1 MIKRRTYLCIC
12 EGQQETM
19 YLAHIARLLTR
30 FPERV
35 VKFNTTIGSPS
46 ELKKHYEE
54 YDSAALFDQDGCQN
68 AFEEGIRVCQALDRS
83 GQRSRSKKHVYHAYS
98 NVNFDL
104 WLILHKED
112 FTRPV
117 ASNDAY
123 VPDVRR
129 IYRLGREADIKE
141 INVIDRILHQITLD
155 DVRSAIHRADAI
167 RSAKPAS
174 DAKNIHGAICY
185 GNPDFSLHAFLRTVL
200 MEVGEI

>member
-35 VKFNTTIGSPS
+35 VKFNTTIGPPS

-68 AFEEGIRVCQALDRS
+68 AFEEGIRVCQALDRL

-141 INVIDRILHQITLD
+141 INVIDRIL
-155 DVRSAIHRADAI
+155 
-167 RSAKPAS
+167 AS
-174 DAKNIHGAICY
+174 DHIGRRAQRD
-185 GNPDFSLHAFLRTVL
+185 P
-200 MEVGEI
+200 

>member
-1 MIKRRTYLCIC
+1 MIKRRIYLCIC

-19 YLAHIARLLTR
+19 YLAHIARLLTH

-54 YDSAALFDQDGCQN
+54 YDSAALFDQDGRQN
-68 AFEEGIRVCQALDRS
+68 AFEEGIRVCQALDRL

-141 INVIDRILHQITLD
+141 INVIDRTC
-155 DVRSAIHRADAI
+155 I
-167 RSAKPAS
+167 RSHWTTCAARSIGRMRSVQP
-174 DAKNIHGAICY
+174 
-185 GNPDFSLHAFLRTVL
+185 SLRPMQKTSMALYAMATPIFPCIRFC
-200 MEVGEI
+200 ERC

>member
-1 MIKRRTYLCIC
+1 MF
-12 EGQQETM
+12 
-19 YLAHIARLLTR
+19 AR
-30 FPERV
+30 
-35 VKFNTTIGSPS
+35 
-46 ELKKHYEE
+46 
-54 YDSAALFDQDGCQN
+54 Q
-68 AFEEGIRVCQALDRS
+68 LDRS

-167 RSAKPAS
+167 RSAKPSS
-174 DAKNIHGAICY
+174 DAKTIHGAICY
-185 GNPDFSLHAFLRTVL
+185 GNPDFSLHTFLRTVL

>member
-19 YLAHIARLLTR
+19 YLAHIARLLTH

-112 FTRPV
+112 FTRP
-117 ASNDAY
+117 
-123 VPDVRR
+123 R
-129 IYRLGREADIKE
+129 II
-141 INVIDRILHQITLD
+141 
-155 DVRSAIHRADAI
+155 
-167 RSAKPAS
+167 
-174 DAKNIHGAICY
+174 Y
-185 GNPDFSLHAFLRTVL
+185 GNTEHREPFTYRMGFGRIAAGRFV
-200 MEVGEI
+200 I

>member
-19 YLAHIARLLTR
+19 YLAHIARLLTH

-112 FTRPV
+112 FTRPQNV
-117 ASNDAY
+117 LTIDAALPALPAAKMKS
-123 VPDVRR
+123 VVQTDFHG
-129 IYRLGREADIKE
+129 IKIIDNRL
-141 INVIDRILHQITLD
+141 
-155 DVRSAIHRADAI
+155 
-167 RSAKPAS
+167 
-174 DAKNIHGAICY
+174 
-185 GNPDFSLHAFLRTVL
+185 
-200 MEVGEI
+200 